1 MRIRPR
7 LWLICSVNNGLD
19 RITYTS
25 HIHMNSVNKNSGD
38 LRGLSPFGAVIADYH
53 GVPKREAVFEALWE
67 FLKSVPFYR
76 NHFSIEQSQLWAV
89 FVHSGV
95 DKKQFLEVLLPLSRS
110 VNLGFGE
117 DYEPEE
123 DYYYI
128 PEAGF
133 LWEDW
138 RDLFFHIQDREK
150 AEMFFKKNRARNY
163 EVCLPDIQ
171 KYQGFVF
178 DFVRDEIQ
186 RDGRAVARI
195 GEKSSKLAKIILA
208 QRGRK
213 FEYWELA
220 EMLGESAI
228 CNDWRSSFNYKRSL
242 DKIFERFN
250 RKLGAKIF
258 HFAKDCVFVEV

>member
-1 MRIRPR
+1 
-7 LWLICSVNNGLD
+7 
-19 RITYTS
+19 
-25 HIHMNSVNKNSGD
+25 MNTLNQKSGD

-76 NHFSIEQSQLWAV
+76 NHFSIGQSELCAV
-89 FVHSGV
+89 FVYSGV
-95 DKKQFLEVLLPLSRS
+95 DKKRFLEVLLLLSKT

-128 PEAGF
+128 PEAGL

-150 AEMFFKKNRARNY
+150 AEMFLKKNRARNY
-163 EVCLPDIQ
+163 EVCLPDVQ
-171 KYQGFVF
+171 EYQGFVF
-178 DFVRDEIQ
+178 DFVRGEIRLECRIIAQ
-186 RDGRAVARI
+186 I
-195 GEKSSKLAKIILA
+195 GEKSSKLAKIVLS

-213 FEYWELA
+213 FEYKELA
-220 EMLGESAI
+220 EILGENAI

-242 DKIFERFN
+242 DKIFERLN
-250 RKLGAKIF
+250 HKLGKKFF
-258 HFAKDCVFVEV
+258 HFAKDSVFVAV